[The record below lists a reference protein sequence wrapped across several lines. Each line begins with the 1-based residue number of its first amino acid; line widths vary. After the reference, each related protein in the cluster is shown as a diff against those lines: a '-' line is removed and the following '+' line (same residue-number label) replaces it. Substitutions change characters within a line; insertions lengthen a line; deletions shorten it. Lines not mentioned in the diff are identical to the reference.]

1 MSRVLVLDQEMRS
14 LMPCTPARA
23 RLLLKQKKA
32 AVLRRYP
39 FTLILR
45 DARPK
50 AVVQPLR
57 LKIDPGSKTSG
68 LALTSDATGEVV
80 WAAELTHRGQQVHQ
94 ALQKRAAVRRG
105 RRQRHTRY
113 RKPRFLNRRRPKGW
127 LPPSLIS
134 RVRNVETWV
143 ARLRRWCPIGALSYE
158 AARFDTQA
166 LQNPEI
172 AGTDYQHGQLSGYE
186 LKEYLLLK
194 WGHQCA
200 YCKQMGIPLQVE
212 HIVPKMRGGSN
223 RVTNLTLAC
232 EHCNQKKGNRTAQE
246 FGFPH
251 LQAQALQPL
260 KDAAAVN
267 STRWALYERLKSTGL
282 PIETS
287 TGGRTKWN
295 RKQRGI
301 PKAHWLDAANVGP
314 STPQRLL
321 WQHVHPLLIRAMGQQ
336 SRQMCRMDAR
346 GFPRTRAKKQSTKHA
361 FQTGDIVRAV
371 VPGHLKNKG
380 VHVGRMA
387 SRASGALTIATRK
400 GTVTDIGYRY
410 CTRLQRNDGYGYLMA
425 RKGERG
431 FLPAS

>member
-1 MSRVLVLDQEMRS
+1 MSRVLVLDQQRRP

-39 FTLILR
+39 FTLILL
-45 DARPK
+45 DARPA

-57 LKIDPGSKTSG
+57 LKIDPGSRTSG
-68 LALTSDATGEVV
+68 LAVMNDTTGEVQ
-80 WAAELTHRGQQVHQ
+80 WAAELTHRGEQVHT
-94 ALQKRAAVRRG
+94 AIQKRAAIRRG

-113 RKPRFLNRRRPKGW
+113 RKPRFLNRRRSKGW

-158 AARFDTQA
+158 AVRFDTQA

-172 AGTDYQHGQLSGYE
+172 AGTAYQHGTLTGYE

-200 YCKQMGIPLQVE
+200 YCKQTGMALQVE
-212 HIVPKMRGGSN
+212 HIVPKMRGGSH

-232 EHCNQKKGNRTAQE
+232 ERCNQKKGNQTAQE

-251 LQAQALQPL
+251 IQVRAMLPL
-260 KDAAAVN
+260 RDAAAVN
-267 STRWALYERLKSTGL
+267 SIRWALYERLKSLGL

-301 PKAHWLDAANVGP
+301 PKTHWLDAANVGP
-314 STPQRLL
+314 STPRRLL
-321 WQHVHPLLIRAMGQQ
+321 WQRVHPLLIRAMGHQ
-336 SRQMCRMDAR
+336 SRQMCRMDAW
-346 GFPRTRAKKQSTKHA
+346 GFPRTQAKKQSTKHT

-371 VPGHLKNKG
+371 VPAHLKNKG

-387 SRASGALTIATRK
+387 NKASGAFTISTKK
-400 GTVTDIGYRY
+400 GAVTDIGYRY
-410 CTRLQRNDGYGYLMA
+410 CTLLQRNDGYGYLVS
-425 RKGERG
+425 RKAECG
-431 FLPAS
+431 FLPTS